1 MSVIMNVKS
10 SKKRYRCKILDFD
23 IIKFLLNKFDF
34 RKRYNMSSPFVDTIS
49 FVCKDMVSMKI
60 MVKFFEKNYSV
71 REKTQTC
78 NCYVLRTKANE
89 VVRFVLAERL
99 NNIRGITA
107 KLWIVQKGVPV
118 EIIEQACLP
127 GIKPISIFSRINL
140 VEFDLLEEY

>member
-10 SKKRYRCKILDFD
+10 SKERYRCKILDFD

-49 FVCKDMVSMKI
+49 FVCKDMVSMEI

-78 NCYVLRTKANE
+78 NCYVL
-89 VVRFVLAERL
+89 
-99 NNIRGITA
+99 
-107 KLWIVQKGVPV
+107 
-118 EIIEQACLP
+118 
-127 GIKPISIFSRINL
+127 
-140 VEFDLLEEY
+140 